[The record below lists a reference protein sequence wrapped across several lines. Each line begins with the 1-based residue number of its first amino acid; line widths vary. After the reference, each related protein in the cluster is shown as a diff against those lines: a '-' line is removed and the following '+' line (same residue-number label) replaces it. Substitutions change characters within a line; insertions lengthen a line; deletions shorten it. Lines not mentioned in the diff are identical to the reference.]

1 MLPGLLLAFEIPF
14 RYERLFFDTRS
25 FGGVECDLNR
35 ASTLVLFSERVRLDL
50 SDGFY
55 ELSGPKGKREPL
67 WIHE

>member
-1 MLPGLLLAFEIPF
+1 MYLVTQLP
-14 RYERLFFDTRS
+14 
-25 FGGVECDLNR
+25 
-35 ASTLVLFSERVRLDL
+35 STLVLFSERVRLDL